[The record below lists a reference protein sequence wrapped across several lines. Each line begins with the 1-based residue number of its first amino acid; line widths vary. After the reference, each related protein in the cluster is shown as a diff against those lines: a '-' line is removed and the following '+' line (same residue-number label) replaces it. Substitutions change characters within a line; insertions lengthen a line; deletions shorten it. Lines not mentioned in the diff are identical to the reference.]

1 MIDDSRAPR
10 ARAMAV
16 LAVAA
21 AIWTAQAAAKDSDAP
36 EAPPGPDEAAN
47 THQGG
52 LWQREVLTGDWGGLR
67 TSLEDKGLRLG
78 LNSIDEVFGNP
89 VGGVRHGV
97 IYDGR
102 LDMVID
108 LDLEKAVGWTG
119 GTFHVNAY
127 QIHGR
132 GLSAN
137 YLGNNLLTA
146 SNIEAS
152 RASRLYHL
160 WLQQTLFDDLLS
172 VRIGQIAADDEFI
185 ISQYAANFINATFG
199 WPGFLAVNA
208 VSGGPAYPLATPG
221 VRVSLTPS
229 KQLAFSAAVFD
240 GDPAGPG
247 TGNPQERDASGT
259 SFRIG
264 DGAFSIAEAAYA
276 LNQEKDT
283 TGLPATFKL
292 GGFYH
297 IGRFPDPREDD
308 TGRSLA
314 DPASSGRPA
323 IRHTHFG
330 FYLVAD
336 QMVWRKPGATD
347 QGLGL
352 FGRIAGDPSEGNQIK
367 FYADGGVNYKGLLAG
382 REDDVFGI
390 AVAYAKVSNEV
401 RGFDGDT
408 NRFAD
413 TDRPVRDFETALEI
427 TYKAQIAPWWTVQP
441 DVQFIFHPGANIA
454 RPNDPNGTQAMPN
467 AIVLGVR
474 SAVTF

>member
-1 MIDDSRAPR
+1 MMNDCRAPR
-10 ARAMAV
+10 ARAMAA

-21 AIWTAQAAAKDSDAP
+21 AIWAAPAAAKDSDAS
-36 EAPPGPDEAAN
+36 EAPAGADEAVN
-47 THQGG
+47 EHKGG
-52 LWQREVLTGDWGGLR
+52 LWQRDLLTGDWGGLR

-89 VGGVRHGV
+89 AGGDHHGV

-108 LDLEKAVGWTG
+108 LDLEKAVGWSG
-119 GTFHVNAY
+119 GTFHINAY

-146 SNIEAS
+146 TNTEAS

-160 WLQQTLFDDLLS
+160 WLEQALFDDLLS

-185 ISQYAANFINATFG
+185 ISQYAATFINSTFG

-221 VRVSLTPS
+221 ARVSLTPS
-229 KQLAFSAAVFD
+229 KQLSFSAAVFN

-247 TGNPQERDASGT
+247 TGNPQERNASGT
-259 SFRIG
+259 SFRMG

-276 LNQEKDT
+276 LNQEKDAA
-283 TGLPATFKL
+283 GLPGTYKL

-336 QMVWRKPGATD
+336 QMVWRKPGMVD
-347 QGLGL
+347 EGLGL
-352 FGRIAGDPSEGNQIK
+352 FVRIAGDPSEGNQIK
-367 FYADGGVNYKGLLAG
+367 FYADGGVTYRGLLAG

-390 AVAYAKVSNEV
+390 AVAYAKVSNEA

-408 NRFAD
+408 NRFAG

-427 TYKAQIAPWWTVQP
+427 TYKAQIAPWWTIQP
-441 DVQFIFHPGANIA
+441 DVQFIPHPGANIP
-454 RPNDPNGTQAMPN
+454 RPNDPNGTQAIPN
-467 AIVLGVR
+467 AIVLGMR